1 MHDSSSSPATTAPA
15 AGTAPSD
22 SPAVPAHPGS
32 RPPSPPAGRTAAA
45 DGQDGA
51 ALAARRD
58 LAVRAAVE
66 QGLVTEDRHPIAAL
80 LDVRAIREAAQALRS
95 AFESVSAPGQEVLH
109 TFAVK
114 AASLVPVLRLLAD
127 EGIGCEVASP
137 GELALSRAAG
147 VPAGRTVLDS
157 PAKTVS
163 ELREALTLGIAL
175 NADNPGELARL
186 DELID
191 PGVPLPSAVGLRVNP
206 QIGGGSIGAMS
217 TATATSKFGVALADP
232 GAREWVVRAYRERP
246 WLTRLHSH
254 VGSQG
259 MPLELMAEG
268 ARATH
273 ELAEEINAAVGRRQV
288 DTLDLGGGLP
298 VNFGS
303 DEVTPTFE
311 EYARLLA
318 ATVPGLFDGR
328 YGLVTEFGRSLLA
341 KAGTVLTRVEYAKS
355 AGGRPIAVTHAG
367 AQIAVRTVFT
377 PDAWPL
383 RVAAYDAAGE
393 PKDPAE
399 NEGADDRTV
408 IQDIAGPCCF
418 AGDLVAR
425 ERPLPRLEEGEYAAL
440 LDTGAYY
447 FSNPFGYN
455 SLPRPGV
462 YGFTVTEDAGPAG
475 GADGE
480 VRFLTV
486 REPQS
491 LTEIVAESGGAQRDA
506 LRDG

>member
-1 MHDSSSSPATTAPA
+1 MHDFSDSNATT
-15 AGTAPSD
+15 GSE
-22 SPAVPAHPGS
+22 SGPGS
-32 RPPSPPAGRTAAA
+32 A
-45 DGQDGA
+45 A

-66 QGLVTEDRHPIAAL
+66 QGLVDGDGQPIAAL
-80 LDVRAIREAAQALRS
+80 LDVRAIREAAAALQR
-95 AFESVSAPGQEVLH
+95 AFEGVAAPGRPVQH

-137 GELALSRAAG
+137 GELALARAAG
-147 VPAGRTVLDS
+147 VPAGQIVLDS
-157 PAKTVS
+157 PAKTAG
-163 ELREALTLGIAL
+163 ELREALALGVAL
-175 NADNPGELARL
+175 NADNPAELARL
-186 DELID
+186 DELIA
-191 PGVPLPSAVGLRVNP
+191 PGGPAPAPLGLRVNP
-206 QIGGGSIGAMS
+206 QIGEGSIGAMS
-217 TATATSKFGVALADP
+217 TATATSKFGVALVDP

-268 ARATH
+268 ARATY
-273 ELAEEINAAVGRRQV
+273 ELAEEINAAVGRQQV

-298 VNFGS
+298 VNFGG
-303 DEVTPTFE
+303 DEITPTFE

-328 YGLVTEFGRSLLA
+328 YGVVTEFGRSLLA
-341 KAGTVLTRVEYAKS
+341 KAGTVLARVEYAKS
-355 AGGRPIAVTHAG
+355 AGGRHIAVTHAG

-377 PDAWPL
+377 PEAWPL
-383 RVAAYDAAGE
+383 RVAAYDAEGE
-393 PKDPAE
+393 PKGAAVRVGGEHDRVGGE
-399 NEGADDRTV
+399 HEGREHEGGDGAGDGTV
-408 IQDIAGPCCF
+408 EQDIAGPCCF

-425 ERPLPRLEEGEYAAL
+425 GRRLPLLEEGDYAAL

-455 SLPRPGV
+455 SLPRPGI
-462 YGFTVTEDAGPAG
+462 YGFTVSG
-475 GADGE
+475 GSGETDGAPGK
-480 VRFLTV
+480 VRFMTV

-491 LTEIVAESGGAQRDA
+491 LAGIVADSGGAHRDT

>member
-1 MHDSSSSPATTAPA
+1 MD
-15 AGTAPSD
+15 
-22 SPAVPAHPGS
+22 GS
-32 RPPSPPAGRTAAA
+32 AI
-45 DGQDGA
+45 
-51 ALAARRD
+51 AARRD

-80 LDVRAIREAAQALRS
+80 LDVRAIREAAHALRT
-95 AFESVSAPGQEVLH
+95 AFENVAAPGQDVLH

-137 GELALSRAAG
+137 GELALARAAG
-147 VPAGRTVLDS
+147 VPAAQTVLDS

-175 NADNPGELARL
+175 NADNPSELARL

-191 PGVPLPSAVGLRVNP
+191 PDLPSPSPVGLRVNP

-217 TATATSKFGVALADP
+217 TATATSKFGVALDDP

-268 ARATH
+268 ARATY

-298 VNFGS
+298 VNFDS
-303 DEVTPTFE
+303 DEITPSFD

-318 ATVPGLFDGR
+318 AAVPGLFDGR
-328 YGLVTEFGRSLLA
+328 YGIVTEFGRALLA
-341 KAGTVLTRVEYAKS
+341 KAGTVLARVEYAKS
-355 AGGRPIAVTHAG
+355 AGGRSIAVTHAG

-377 PDAWPL
+377 PEAWPL

-393 PKDPAE
+393 PKT
-399 NEGADDRTV
+399 ADGPGGTV
-408 IQDIAGPCCF
+408 VQDVAGPCCF

-425 ERPLPRLEEGEYAAL
+425 ERPLPRLGEGDYAAL

-455 SLPRPGV
+455 SLPRPGI
-462 YGFTVTEDAGPAG
+462 YGFTVTGARDEPAADGAG
-475 GADGE
+475 GE
-480 VRFLTV
+480 VRFVPV

-491 LTEIVAESGGAQRDA
+491 LADIVADSGGEQRDA
-506 LRDG
+506 LREE

>member
-1 MHDSSSSPATTAPA
+1 MRDSSSSPASTPATTAPA
-15 AGTAPSD
+15 PPHAPA
-22 SPAVPAHPGS
+22 PAPDHAPAP
-32 RPPSPPAGRTAAA
+32 
-45 DGQDGA
+45 DGIADGA
-51 ALAARRD
+51 AIAARRD

-66 QGLVTEDRHPIAAL
+66 QGLVTGDREPIAAL
-80 LDVRAIREAAQALRS
+80 LDVRAIREAAGALRA
-95 AFESVSAPGQEVLH
+95 AFDEVSAPGQSVLH

-137 GELALSRAAG
+137 GELALARAAG
-147 VPAGRTVLDS
+147 VASGQTVLDS
-157 PAKTVS
+157 PAKTLS
-163 ELREALTLGIAL
+163 ELREALALGIAL
-175 NADNPGELARL
+175 NADNPSELARL
-186 DELID
+186 DELVRPGD
-191 PGVPLPSAVGLRVNP
+191 PATPPLGLRVNP
-206 QIGGGSIGAMS
+206 QLGAGSIGAMS

-232 GAREWVVRAYRERP
+232 GAREEVVRAYRERP

-268 ARATH
+268 ARATY

-298 VNFGS
+298 VNFGG
-303 DEVTPTFE
+303 DEITPTFG
-311 EYARLLA
+311 EYARMLA
-318 ATVPGLFDGR
+318 TAVPGLFDGR
-328 YGLVTEFGRSLLA
+328 YGIVTEFGRSLLA
-341 KAGTVLTRVEYAKS
+341 KAGTVLARVEYAKS
-355 AGGRPIAVTHAG
+355 AGGRSIAVTHAG

-377 PDAWPL
+377 PEAWPL
-383 RVAAYDAAGE
+383 RVTAYDAGGG
-393 PKDPAE
+393 PKGGGSTASGTDTE
-399 NEGADDRTV
+399 TV
-408 IQDIAGPCCF
+408 EQDIAGPCCF

-425 ERPLPRLEEGEYAAL
+425 GRMLPRLAEGDYAAL

-462 YGFTVTEDAGPAG
+462 YGFTVAG
-475 GADGE
+475 GE
-480 VRFLTV
+480 VRFAPV

-491 LTEIVAESGGAQRDA
+491 LAEIVADSGGAHRDA
-506 LRDG
+506 LRKA